1 MRFTRGRW
9 PTSGGSLSQDV
20 ASTKS
25 SRQSLLESHEKNGP
39 VLMQNVAFT
48 ALGTEAS
55 GWLIGGTRKER
66 RCFAAECGPDSFG
79 HTRALEGPFSDLRI
93 RAPWCRGLGSSSP
106 ASMSGSGNQG
116 RSLRRQILFT
126 KCAFYSGPVA
136 DLGGDPFPR
145 CGLHLIESGQSLLES
160 HEKNGPVLLQ
170 NVALTALD
178 TKASGWFIGG
188 TRKERRC
195 FAAECSLDHFRGSI
209 F

>member
-1 MRFTRGRW
+1 MRFITRGQS

-39 VLMQNVAFT
+39 FLMQNVAFT

-55 GWLIGGTRKER
+55 GWFIGGTRKER

-116 RSLRRQILFT
+116 RSLRRQILFV

-136 DLGGDPFPR
+136 DLGGETLSQDVASTKSCR
-145 CGLHLIESGQSLLES
+145 GRVYWS
-160 HEKNGPVLLQ
+160 HTKR
-170 NVALTALD
+170 TALFCCR
-178 TKASGWFIGG
+178 TWP
-188 TRKERRC
+188 
-195 FAAECSLDHFRGSI
+195 
-209 F
+209 